1 MYYIY
6 HIKGVKW
13 GCSKELKQRLRNQ
26 GYSFCDLEDI
36 IAVLDKDEAT
46 QLEIELNKKYGYKQD
61 CIPYTQTII
70 NQSKSSKKRL
80 LTNEQLQVIKECHW
94 PSNNQ
99 HHIPIGKKTTG
110 QLATEFGVDKQVI
123 VRAIKKYI

>member
-13 GCSKELKQRLRNQ
+13 GCTVQLKERLRNQ
-26 GYSFCDLEDI
+26 GYSFCDLDDV
-36 IAVLDKDEAT
+36 IAIVDEIEAT
-46 QLEIELNKKYGYKQD
+46 NLEIELNKKYGYKQD
-61 CIPYTQTII
+61 NIPYKQTII

-80 LTNEQLQVIKECHW
+80 LTNEQLQIIKETHW

-99 HHIPIGKKTTG
+99 YHIPIGKKTTG
-110 QLATEFGVDKQVI
+110 QLAIEFGVDKQVI